1 MSATIVHSQLPAGP
15 VRAFVRRHVLS
26 VFFLLVFALTWPLL
40 IADALGSQGVLSFR
54 LPFGALLLTGYMP
67 ACAALV
73 ATALADGKAGVGVL
87 LRKLLIWRVGVPWYG
102 VALFGFAVICLAVVL
117 LHGLVDGLPVRS
129 LLAADVA
136 DVPGV
141 ELALNIAVLF
151 GVSLLI
157 NTEEVAWRGFALPH
171 LQARWNALTAS
182 VLLGLVWALFHLP
195 LFYTLTGSSQADR
208 SMAAFALQTVAL
220 SVIFTW
226 LYNNTRGS
234 VLLASLLHAS
244 INTWSRVFPIDHGG
258 ARVDWLM
265 AGMLCL
271 VAVILILAFGAQHL
285 TRRGQRIEAASAAR
299 APSIMPAT

>member
-1 MSATIVHSQLPAGP
+1 MSATIVRSQPPAGS
-15 VRAFVRRHVLS
+15 VRAFARRHALPL
-26 VFFLLVFALTWPLL
+26 FFLLVFALTWPLL

-54 LPFGALLLTGYMP
+54 LPLGALLLTGYMP

-73 ATALADGKAGVGVL
+73 TTALADGKAGVGKL

-117 LHGLVDGLPVRS
+117 LQGVVDGLPVRS

-136 DVPGV
+136 DFSGV
-141 ELALNIAVLF
+141 ELALNVALLF

-157 NTEEVAWRGFALPH
+157 NGEEVAWRGFALPR
-171 LQARWNALTAS
+171 LQARWNALSAS
-182 VLLGLVWALFHLP
+182 ILLGLVWALFHLP

-208 SMAAFALQTVAL
+208 SMVAFALQTVAL

-226 LYNNTRGS
+226 IYNNTRGS

-258 ARVDWLM
+258 ASVDWLM
-265 AGMLCL
+265 AGMLWLAAMAL
-271 VAVILILAFGAQHL
+271 VLTYGAQHL
-285 TRRGQRIEAASAAR
+285 TRRGQRIE
-299 APSIMPAT
+299 IQ